1 MESVTPA
8 VTDRTRRAVLLAEE
22 EADHLEVVEA
32 VAEADAAEG
41 QTATAWTRTLATIE
55 TGRRNS

>member
-1 MESVTPA
+1 MPA
-8 VTDRTRRAVLLAEE
+8 VTGRTRPEVLLAEE

>member
-1 MESVTPA
+1 MPA
-8 VTDRTRRAVLLAEE
+8 VTGRTRREVLLAEE

-32 VAEADAAEG
+32 VAEADTAED
-41 QTATAWTRTLATIE
+41 QTAATWTRTPAMIK

>member
-1 MESVTPA
+1 MTPA

-32 VAEADAAEG
+32 VAEADAAQG
-41 QTATAWTRTLATIE
+41 QTATAWTRTLAMIK
-55 TGRRNS
+55 TGRRSS